1 MSRGWWRWADR
12 GVAGEVESPHA
23 VGTTGSG
30 KERSGVSGDGYLVF
44 LEEDVTIGVGE
55 FSERE
60 QGVVSESGED
70 VAGSGLGRKFG

>member
-1 MSRGWWRWADR
+1 MSRN
-12 GVAGEVESPHA
+12 
-23 VGTTGSG
+23 
-30 KERSGVSGDGYLVF
+30 GDFVF

-70 VAGSGLGRKFG
+70 VAGSGLGREFG

>member
-1 MSRGWWRWADR
+1 MSRGWWSRVD
-12 GVAGEVESPHA
+12 GGGAGEVESPHA

-70 VAGSGLGRKFG
+70 VAGSGLGREFG